1 MFANDTVSDLAS
13 VKCGV
18 PQGSVLGP
26 LLFILYIND
35 IVNSSLILKFILF
48 ADDTNLFHSAN
59 NITDLLTT
67 VNCELKKLCNWFKAN
82 KLSLNVDKTKFILF
96 GKKGQKVDSKQCSV
110 RIDNNI
116 LERVSDTKFLGIYI
130 DENLNWKRHVSEI
143 YARVSKSVGMLN
155 RVKKFLSKAC
165 LKMLYD
171 SFILSQIVYC
181 NIIWGW
187 ASNTTL
193 EKLKILQKR
202 AVRIINHSQYRES
215 TKQIFKS
222 LNILKLVDLHR
233 LQVLLFIFKSEK
245 KSFAIVLFTSC

>member
-1 MFANDTVSDLAS
+1 
-13 VKCGV
+13 
-18 PQGSVLGP
+18 
-26 LLFILYIND
+26 
-35 IVNSSLILKFILF
+35 
-48 ADDTNLFHSAN
+48 
-59 NITDLLTT
+59 
-67 VNCELKKLCNWFKAN
+67 
-82 KLSLNVDKTKFILF
+82 
-96 GKKGQKVDSKQCSV
+96 
-110 RIDNNI
+110 
-116 LERVSDTKFLGIYI
+116 VSDTKFLGIYI

-222 LNILKLVDLHR
+222 LNILKLVNLHR
-233 LQVLLFIFKSEK
+233 LQVLLFIFRSKNNLLPLACSHHVKIADLPNIEINYNLRHRNEFQELSFRTIARENYIAISGTKMWSRLPENLKTIKSICQFKRELCNY
-245 KSFAIVLFTSC
+245 IIDQY